1 MKSIENYKDDFIGWC
16 AECVRISDKLTG
28 APVPLVLN
36 APQRRLAELMEEK
49 RRAGLPVRIIL
60 LKARQWG
67 GSTVVQAY
75 MAWMQLVVHRSWHSL
90 VCAHQKDAA
99 ASLRGM
105 LTMMLRHYPDRMRD
119 DGYNAD
125 RRDWELSPY
134 EQTKGV
140 GVIKAR
146 DCRIALATAG
156 NPDALRGGAFQMAH
170 LSEAAFWG
178 DGDDRAASAIMRT
191 VCGTVPNR
199 PDTVVVIES
208 TANGPDNF
216 FAREW
221 RRAVAGE
228 SDRVPVFVPWH
239 EIELYR
245 RPLTGDAREA
255 LAASLDPYESAL
267 QADGVSMEAIA
278 WYRDKRREYTTHAE
292 MMAEFPSTPEEAFAV
307 NRREVFGAAEAGAL
321 RECGAFC
328 AADSDLMVVVA
339 GKRRLLSWFR
349 ISGTDAPALCCGG
362 DRLYEGSLAV
372 FMEDALRPGVPLVI
386 VDSGAG
392 GQAGHGAWCLR
403 RAERSDAVVMLH
415 PVTDAPMVDLTP
427 ASLAEMTDLH
437 RELLAAGVIA
447 DYHSQ
452 ARRMLSAYDP
462 QHPERHPYVTARMAA
477 SLMLEH
483 RLEES
488 PLSPAD
494 FL

>member
-1 MKSIENYKDDFIGWC
+1 MKTIDDYKDDFAGWC

-36 APQRRLAELMEEK
+36 APQRRLVEIMESR
-49 RRAGLPVRIIL
+49 RRAGLPVRVIL

-105 LTMMLRHYPDRMRD
+105 LTMMLRNYPERMRD
-119 DGYNAD
+119 DGRNTAPK
-125 RRDWELSPY
+125 DWELSPY

-140 GVIKAR
+140 GYIKAR

-199 PDTVVVIES
+199 PDTVVVMES
-208 TANGPDNF
+208 TANGSDNF

-221 RRAVAGE
+221 RRAVEGK

-245 RPLTGDAREA
+245 RPLTDGARAA
-255 LAASLDPYESAL
+255 LAASLDSYEAAL
-267 QADGVSMEAIA
+267 RADGVSLEAIA
-278 WYRDKRREYTTHAE
+278 WYRDKRREYATHAE

-307 NRREVFGAAEAGAL
+307 NRREVFSAAEAEAMG
-321 RECGAFC
+321 ECGAFPPRQ
-328 AADSDLMVVVA
+328 ADLMVVVA
-339 GKRRLLSWFR
+339 GKHRVLSWFR
-349 ISGTDAPALCCGG
+349 VVSDPKPMLCCGG
-362 DRLYEGSLAV
+362 DRHHEGSLTA
-372 FMEDALRPGVPLVI
+372 FMDEALSAGVPLAI
-386 VDSGAG
+386 VDNGEA

-403 RAERSDAVVMLH
+403 RAERSDATVMLH
-415 PVTDAPMVDLTP
+415 PATDLPIVDVTP
-427 ASLAEMTDLH
+427 ATLAEMTDLH
-437 RELLAAGVIA
+437 RELLAAGALA
-447 DYHSQ
+447 DYHDDAQ
-452 ARRMLSAYDP
+452 RLLSAYDP
-462 QHPERHPYVTARMAA
+462 QHPDRHPYMIARLTA
-477 SLMLEH
+477 SLMLEN
-483 RLEES
+483 RLEEA
-488 PLSPAD
+488 PLSPED